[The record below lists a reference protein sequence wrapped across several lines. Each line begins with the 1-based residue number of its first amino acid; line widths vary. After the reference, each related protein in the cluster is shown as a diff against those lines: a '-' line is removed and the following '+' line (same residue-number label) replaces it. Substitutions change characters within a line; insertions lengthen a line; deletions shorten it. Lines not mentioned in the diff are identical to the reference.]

1 VGVTLPNVIKVGQ
14 TVAEISQFSGLFNV
28 AAVCRLE
35 FYRSDNNEAP
45 RGTSPPNKTLNA
57 VESRTKCLTL
67 CSRGCP
73 SPCQAM
79 NYRKNSYNTGR
90 LKFREQAGL
99 EIRFRSWS
107 CSRFALG
114 VRIDL
119 ETKRFGPVSSFEV
132 WPPPRSGG
140 HDFGLGRFRGQTFGL
155 DLGLCPKSLASV
167 SKVWTRLAS
176 LLQYNTIQYSRPT
189 INYRKNAELCEL
201 FHYSPRDYDVQ
212 QGCVN
217 YQVG

>member
-1 VGVTLPNVIKVGQ
+1 VGVTLPNVIKIGQ

-73 SPCQAM
+73 SLCQAM

-107 CSRFALG
+107 WSCSRFALG
-114 VRIDL
+114 LRID
-119 ETKRFGPVSSFEV
+119 
-132 WPPPRSGG
+132 
-140 HDFGLGRFRGQTFGL
+140 QTFRPRL
-155 DLGLCPKSLASV
+155 EFRSLASTSIWRPRFRSWSV
-167 SKVWTRLAS
+167 
-176 LLQYNTIQYSRPT
+176 SRPD
-189 INYRKNAELCEL
+189 IW
-201 FHYSPRDYDVQ
+201 S
-212 QGCVN
+212 
-217 YQVG
+217 